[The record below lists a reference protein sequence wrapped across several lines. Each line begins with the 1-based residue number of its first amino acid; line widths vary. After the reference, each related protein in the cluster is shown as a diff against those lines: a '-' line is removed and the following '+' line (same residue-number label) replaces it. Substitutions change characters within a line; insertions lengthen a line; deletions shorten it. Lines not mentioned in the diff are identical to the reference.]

1 MLCFVFVK
9 STVVCNTELQMGFPP
24 VKHTGNNPTAAS
36 DTMGSA
42 LEMQFVS

>member
-9 STVVCNTELQMGFPP
+9 STVVYNTELQMGFPP
-24 VKHTGNNPTAAS
+24 VKHTGNKLTGA
-36 DTMGSA
+36 DTQGSA